1 MNERNKT
8 PEQYVEQINW
18 FLEKM
23 KEDPQWRLMLE
34 TMLACANRV
43 YVRNGVTPLID

>member
-1 MNERNKT
+1 MNERNTT

-18 FLEKM
+18 FLVKM
-23 KEDPQWRLMLE
+23 KEDPQWRRMLE

-43 YVRNGVTPLID
+43 YVSRGATPPID